1 MARGPSYRLSSEA
14 IRDRALLAAGLLVEK
29 IGGPS
34 AKPWQP
40 PGVWSEAGASG
51 GDYKP
56 DTGEGLYRRSLYT
69 FIKRTAPPPMM
80 ITLDAGSREICQ
92 PRRLSTNTPLQP
104 LIFLNDQGFFEC
116 ARKLADRCIAEKP
129 ESPAA
134 QYTIAFQILT
144 SRPPREGEQKA
155 LEELYTAQ
163 LAMYQKDP
171 AATKSVSGSED
182 PHRAAL
188 IILCSTLLT
197 ADAVITN
204 R

>member
-14 IRDRALLAAGLLVEK
+14 IRDQALYAAGLLVEK

-34 AKPWQP
+34 VKPWQP

-56 DTGEGLYRRSLYT
+56 DTGEGLYRRSIYT
-69 FIKRTAPPPMM
+69 YIKRTAPPPMM

-116 ARKLADRCIAEKP
+116 ARKLTDRCITEKP

-134 QYTIAFQILT
+134 QYTHAFQILT
-144 SRPPREGEQKA
+144 CRPPREGELQA
-155 LEELYTAQ
+155 LEELDAAQ
-163 LAMYQKDP
+163 LAIYQKDP

-188 IILCSTLLT
+188 TILCSTLLT
-197 ADAVITN
+197 SDAVITN

>member
-14 IRDRALLAAGLLVEK
+14 IRDQALFAAGLLVEK

-34 AKPWQP
+34 VKPWQP

-56 DTGEGLYRRSLYT
+56 DTGEGLYRRSIYRY
-69 FIKRTAPPPMM
+69 IKRTAPPPMM

-116 ARKLADRCIAEKP
+116 ARKLTDRCIAETP

-134 QYTIAFQILT
+134 QFTHAFQILT
-144 SRPPREGEQKA
+144 CRPPRDGELKA
-155 LEELYTAQ
+155 LEELYASQ
-163 LAMYQKDP
+163 LARYQKDP
-171 AATKSVSGSED
+171 VATRSVSGGEG

-188 IILCSTLLT
+188 TTLCSTLLT
-197 ADAVITN
+197 SDAVITN